1 MSFKY
6 QTVDVTRAVRTTGK
20 VSQITSDVML
30 YRNFIQCI
38 NEVKTQ

>member
-6 QTVDVTRAVRTTGK
+6 QTVDVTRAVRTNGK

>member
-6 QTVDVTRAVRTTGK
+6 QTVDVTRTVHTTGK
-20 VSQITSDVML
+20 ESQITSDVML